1 MKEIVQSHNEYT
13 LTVHDTNSAVT
24 STFKSWH
31 YLPEIELVCIPQGKG
46 RLNIASKVYEYSNGV
61 VILMHSNIPHKSFD
75 NDFESENYKEM
86 VLQIAPEKMSLLNTH
101 FPNPNQLILHS
112 LTCLLKESY

>member
-1 MKEIVQSHNEYT
+1 MT
-13 LTVHDTNSAVT
+13 PTVLSPARSKAGITTRKLNWYAS
-24 STFKSWH
+24 
-31 YLPEIELVCIPQGKG
+31 LPQGKG

-61 VILMHSNIPHKSFD
+61 VILMHSNITHKSFD

-112 LTCLLKESY
+112 LTCLYKESY